1 MTIAKNF
8 IQFTAFCGFLTVF
21 TTLGIHLFFSTGPTD
36 FEARAFLFRD
46 NTYLLNRWWIIVHCL
61 LVLVA
66 MWGFF
71 LVQYCKSIGFA
82 GLGFLFFGVFSITE
96 IARQMFVLFYLNGL
110 RAKYIIETDAAIK
123 TLLKYDLSNFS
134 VFSNSL
140 FGLFILVFGLGNLC
154 YGLSLWKEKGVGKIL
169 SWMLILW
176 SLGSFTALAN
186 EFWANTTISKIIE
199 TYNYVYQPLM
209 RGLLAWWVLKAVNRD
224 SIFNKI

>member
-1 MTIAKNF
+1 MKISKNF
-8 IQFTAFCGFLTVF
+8 IRFAAICGFLTVF
-21 TTLGIHLFFSTGPTD
+21 TTLGIHLFFSAAPTD
-36 FEARAFLFRD
+36 FEARALLFRD
-46 NTYLLNRWWIIVHCL
+46 SAYLFNRWWVIVHCL

-71 LVQYCKSIGFA
+71 LVQYRKSIGFT
-82 GLGFLFFGVFSITE
+82 GLGFLFFCVFAIAE

-110 RAKYIIETDAAIK
+110 RAKYINETDTTIK
-123 TLLKYDLSNFS
+123 ALLKYDLSNFS
-134 VFSNSL
+134 IFSNSL
-140 FGLFILVFGLGNLC
+140 FGLFILAFGLGNLC
-154 YGLSLWKEKGVGKIL
+154 YGLSLWTEKGFGKIL

-209 RGLLAWWVLKAVNRD
+209 RLLLAWWVMKTVNRTP
-224 SIFNKI
+224 SFNKT